1 MQAMNVFGQVSRYYD
16 YFLCNLRLVA
26 TMRGQGQPYSP
37 QNIIKR
43 YPIHFGRTTRD
54 ITQSDQAWRR
64 QAQSPNVE
72 TGHGC

>member
-37 QNIIKR
+37 QNVI
-43 YPIHFGRTTRD
+43 
-54 ITQSDQAWRR
+54 QSILV
-64 QAQSPNVE
+64 AQLE
-72 TGHGC
+72 I